1 MSGKCQEA
9 KFFSERKLF
18 IRFIILN
25 ILASMS
31 TTTLSRNYEFYANAD
46 LSEYAGE
53 WIAILN
59 ERVIAHG
66 NNVKELIKKTKERDP
81 DAAPF
86 IAKIPQG

>member
-66 NNVKELIKKTKERDP
+66 NNVKELIKKTKETDP